1 MSWTL
6 LRGTL
11 HQRRTSMLW
20 YSISLVAYSWLMTWF
35 YPQIGGGQ
43 YADLIENM
51 PPEML
56 ALFGGT
62 EIDFATLGGY
72 FQTEYLGLMWILIVA
87 SALIIF
93 AGKAFAGEI
102 GAGTMEFVLAQ
113 PVSRVRFAITRVVAL
128 VVYIVVLAAASFA
141 SIAIVGPRYE
151 IDLSAQTFWELSA
164 FGALFML
171 AVGGFA
177 LLMSSLFR
185 DSGRSGAISAGVLGT
200 LWIADLVSNVSEAA
214 EILDPINIVSYW
226 QPGKIINGDA
236 VAPEAWWI
244 YGAIGVVSL
253 VLSVVVFGRR
263 DVT

>member
-6 LRGTL
+6 LRGTFT
-11 HQRRTSMLW
+11 QRRTSILW
-20 YSISLVAYSWLMTWF
+20 YSVSLIAYSWLMTWF

-62 EIDFATLGGY
+62 EVDFATLGGY
-72 FQTEYLGLMWILIVA
+72 FQTEYLGLMWMLITA

-93 AGKAFAGEI
+93 AGKAFSGEI

-113 PVSRVRFAITRVVAL
+113 PVSRVRFAITRVAAL
-128 VVYIVVLAAASFA
+128 LLYIVVLAAVSFVP
-141 SIAIVGPRYE
+141 IALFGPSYD
-151 IDLSAQTFWELSA
+151 INLSAAIFWELFA
-164 FGALFML
+164 FGCMFML

-177 LLMSSLFR
+177 LFVSSLFR
-185 DSGRSGAISAGVLGT
+185 DSGRAGAITAGVMGMF
-200 LWIADLVSNVSEAA
+200 WIADLVSNVSEAA
-214 EILDPINIVSYW
+214 EVIDPINIVTYW

-244 YGAIGVVSL
+244 YGVIGVVSL
-253 VLSVVVFGRR
+253 VASVVVFRRR
-263 DVT
+263 DVA